1 MSTPAT
7 GSELAELLREVRRI
21 EVQSRRLVSGVLA
34 GGYRSVFRGS
44 GIEFDEVR
52 EYVPGDARRN
62 MDWSVTART
71 GRPHVRKYIDERE
84 RTLMLAL
91 DLSAS
96 MDAGSCAWSPR
107 AFAARIC
114 ATLAMAAVRNSD
126 RIGLLGFSDRVEVFV
141 PPRKGTQHVLELVR
155 DCLSLRAERKET
167 ALAPALDFITRAVP
181 RHATVVVISDFLDR
195 GWRTS
200 MAQCARRHDVIAAR
214 IMDRSVLAERGLHR
228 VSAAEAG
235 ARRIVDLGSPAVRS
249 AVQSRQEERDRQTES
264 ELRRAGVDRLDF
276 PLPLDADPDA
286 VARPLRAF
294 FRMRIGRGS
303 RG

>member
-1 MSTPAT
+1 
-7 GSELAELLREVRRI
+7 
-21 EVQSRRLVSGVLA
+21 VLA
-34 GGYRSVFRGS
+34 GSYRSVFRGS

-52 EYVPGDARRN
+52 EYVPGDARRSI
-62 MDWSVTART
+62 DWSVTART

-84 RTLMLAL
+84 RTMMLAL

-126 RIGLLGFSDRVEVFV
+126 RIGLLGFSDQVEVFV

-155 DCLSLRAERKET
+155 DCLSLRAERPTT
-167 ALAPALDFITRAVP
+167 ALAPALDFITRAIP

-195 GWRTS
+195 DWRTS
-200 MAQCARRHDVIAAR
+200 MAKCARRHDLIAAR
-214 IMDRSVLAERGLHR
+214 ILDHSSLAERGMVR
-228 VSAAEAG
+228 VAAAEAG
-235 ARRIVDLGSPAVRS
+235 ARRIVDLGSPAVRA
-249 AVQSRQEERDRQTES
+249 AVRTRQQERDLLTES

-276 PLPLDADPDA
+276 LLPKDADPNA

-294 FRMRIGRGS
+294 FRMRLGRGA
-303 RG
+303 RR